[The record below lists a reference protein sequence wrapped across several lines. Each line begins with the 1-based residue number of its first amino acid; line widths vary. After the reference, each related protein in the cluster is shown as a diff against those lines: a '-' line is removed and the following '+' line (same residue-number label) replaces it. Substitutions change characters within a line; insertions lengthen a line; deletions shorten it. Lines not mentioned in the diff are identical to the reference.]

1 MDSLSKV
8 SEPLPDVAVA
18 VQTREGRWQARGRP
32 KEAAR
37 RRPKKGKPEPATAS
51 GDRRESH
58 AEEDGGLLSQS
69 DSDKKTPADQEVPGA
84 CYGRDKAIA
93 PTLPSKGRLIDI
105 AV

>member
-1 MDSLSKV
+1 MDSLSRV

-18 VQTREGRWQARGRP
+18 EQTREGRWQARGRP
-32 KEAAR
+32 KGAAR
-37 RRPKKGKPEPATAS
+37 RRPKKSEPEPATAS

-58 AEEDGGLLSQS
+58 AEKDGGSPPQT
-69 DSDKKTPADQEVPGA
+69 DPDEETPADQEVSGA

-93 PTLPSKGRLIDI
+93 PTLASKGRLIDI

>member
-1 MDSLSKV
+1 MDGLSKV

-18 VQTREGRWQARGRP
+18 EQAREGRWQASSRP
-32 KEAAR
+32 KGAAR
-37 RRPKKGKPEPATAS
+37 RRPKKGEPGWGTAS
-51 GDRRESH
+51 DDRRDSH
-58 AEEDGGLLSQS
+58 AEEDGGSPPQT
-69 DSDKKTPADQEVPGA
+69 DPDKETPADQEVSGA